1 MFEIFGVQFVW
12 QAILDI
18 GLVAIIFY
26 NLILL
31 VRGTRAVAVVYG
43 LMLVL
48 VVYFVSSRLN
58 LFTLNTLLGEFLD
71 AIFLV
76 IIILFQKDIR
86 KGLSQLGTGRFWF
99 MKSQQIEDTILDELV
114 HAVTAMAKERVGAII
129 VLEKNVPLGDIIERG
144 VEIDARVKD
153 ELLRT
158 IFNHETPLHDGAVVI
173 SRSRISAASCILPLS
188 SKLRGNSMFGTRHR
202 AALGISESTDAIT
215 IVVSEERG
223 EISIAIGGRLTTSLD
238 EVRLRRVIKNALER

>member
-1 MFEIFGVQFVW
+1 MFELFGIQFAW
-12 QAILDI
+12 QAALDI
-18 GLVAIIFY
+18 GIVAFIYY

-43 LMLVL
+43 LLLVL
-48 VVYFVSSRLN
+48 VIYFVSSRLN
-58 LFTLNTLLGEFLD
+58 LFTLNTLLGEFLNSF
-71 AIFLV
+71 FLV

-99 MKSQQIEDTILDELV
+99 MKGQQIEEKILDELV
-114 HAVTAMAKERVGAII
+114 LAVIGMAKERVGAII

-144 VEIDARVKD
+144 VEIDSRIKA

-158 IFNHETPLHDGAVVI
+158 IFHHDTPLHDGAVVI
-173 SRSRISAASCILPLS
+173 RRGRISAASCILPLS
-188 SKLRGNSMFGTRHR
+188 GKLRGNTMFGTRHR
-202 AALGISESTDAIT
+202 AALGISESSDAIT

-238 EVRLRRVIKNALER
+238 EVRLRRVVKNALER

>member
-99 MKSQQIEDTILDELV
+99 MKSQQIEEKILDELV
-114 HAVTAMAKERVGAII
+114 RAVTAMAKERVGAII

-158 IFNHETPLHDGAVVI
+158 IFNHDTPLHDGAVII
-173 SRSRISAASCILPLS
+173 SRSRIAAASCILPLS

-202 AALGISESTDAIT
+202 AALGISESADAIT

>member
-173 SRSRISAASCILPLS
+173 SRSRIAAASCILPLS